1 MGKIANEV
9 LDYALEIMRHTKEEP
24 FDEVMIS
31 FLEELKQYRD
41 AEEQGLL
48 AKVVHGAWEAYPSSL
63 YRRCSVCKREFDKLI
78 NQFTGNYCPNC
89 GAKMDGKEEG
99 AV

>member
-1 MGKIANEV
+1 MSRLTIKREDGYDACHH
-9 LDYALEIMRHTKEEP
+9 Y
-24 FDEVMIS
+24 
-31 FLEELKQYRD
+31 YRTIVDKLGEYED

-48 AKVVHGAWEAYPSSL
+48 VKVVHGEWEEYPSEFH
-63 YRRCSVCKREFDKLI
+63 RRCSVCKTEFVKAPSP
-78 NQFTGNYCPNC
+78 FTNYCPNYCPNC